1 MILLDENC
9 NAPLLLQFKN
19 LLCVFWQS
27 LRSNGVLPN
36 SLVSQLQYFNNLY
49 SSKKDNQ
56 IDRIPLLSKGNTVST
71 TIDNY
76 MIVNTQQLL
85 FRNSVYPVALTP
97 TPSKSKFKFKFKF
110 NRYSPFFE
118 NKSLLSIPR
127 AGVAFHDINA

>member
-27 LRSNGVLPN
+27 LHSNGVLPN

-49 SSKKDNQ
+49 SSKKDHQ

-71 TIDNY
+71 IDNC

-85 FRNSVYPVALTP
+85 FRNSVYSVALTL
-97 TPSKSKFKFKFKF
+97 SKFQF

-127 AGVAFHDINA
+127 AGVAFHDINT